1 MTRSVEQNEKMW
13 AMLTDI
19 SAQIPWLVNGQMTM
33 LSKEDWK
40 DILSASLF
48 KGLRLAYSTDGDAF
62 VLLGRRT
69 KDFSIADMSQFIE
82 FIYAFGADRGVKW
95 SEVYEH

>member
-1 MTRSVEQNEKMW
+1 MIRSSEQNEKMW

-19 SAQIPWLVNGQMTM
+19 STQIPWLVNGEMTM

-69 KDFSIADMSQFIE
+69 KDFSVGDMAQFIE
-82 FIYAFGADRGVKW
+82 FIYAFGADRCVKW
-95 SEVYEH
+95 SEGYDC